1 MARDMFDS
9 FDDIRGDIAARLT
22 RAVTDRNSP
31 LHTPVVATADA
42 NARVMVL
49 RAFDTEDWTLRFHTD
64 VRSPKC
70 AMIGPGAPVGV
81 LGYDRAAK
89 LQLRL
94 RGQGRIETD
103 TALVQQAWAEST
115 NYARRCYLGDGPG
128 ALSDAPTSGLPDWA
142 EGIQP
147 TDEQVMPARENFAVL
162 LVELASLDWFNLMHN
177 GHFRAQFTRR
187 EGGDWQGRWVA
198 P

>member
-1 MARDMFDS
+1 MARAMFDS
-9 FDDIRGDIAARLT
+9 FYEIRGDIVARLT
-22 RAVTDRNSP
+22 RAVKDRNSP
-31 LHTPVVATADA
+31 LHTPVVTTADA

-49 RAFDTEDWTLRFHTD
+49 RAFDAEDWTLRFHTD
-64 VRSPKC
+64 IRSPKC
-70 AMIGPGAPVGV
+70 AMIGAGAPVGV

-94 RGQGRIETD
+94 QGKGRVETD
-103 TALVQQAWAEST
+103 SALVQQVWAEST

-162 LVELASLDWFNLMHN
+162 LIELASLDWFHLMHD
-177 GHFRAQFTRR
+177 GHIRAQFTRR
-187 EGGDWQGRWVA
+187 EGGDWQGRWVV